1 MADEKQV
8 MENQDEITEHEVK
21 KPLLDAFRDL
31 FKRPAALPGEIP
43 SKHKTTNID
52 MRTSMGFREFRA
64 NIMKSVGDFFQ
75 SLSKIGS
82 PKKEETLNKY
92 AKEYVNSTAEK
103 SAEKTRDDDTTVVSQ
118 QPIHIPG
125 QVSIKNVR
133 TVPAVEHISI
143 DETVASDIN
152 KSKIEEGLFE
162 SDSSTDGAPTDT
174 DIVQEPEKKSAVPN
188 VVVMAEMTVNGEPV
202 NEKDSKIKATTI
214 KRKDEPD
221 QRDF

>member
-125 QVSIKNVR
+125 QVSIQNAR
-133 TVPAVEHISI
+133 TVPVPTVEHISI
-143 DETVASDIN
+143 DETVANDIN
-152 KSKIEEGLFE
+152 KTKSEESSFE
-162 SDSSTDGAPTDT
+162 SDSSDGTLADT
-174 DIVQEPEKKSAVPN
+174 DVVQDVNQNPNPNVKN
-188 VVVMAEMTVNGEPV
+188 VVVMAETIVTSEP
-202 NEKDSKIKATTI
+202 EKKGKSKSKDDS
-214 KRKDEPD
+214 
-221 QRDF
+221 RDL